1 MEEQKQEA
9 ASTSETEKKEAEKED
24 SPNISFEEFMAVDLR
39 VAQIMEAERIE
50 KSDKLIKL
58 QISLGPELGMRQI
71 VAGIAKHYQPEALV
85 GRKIVVVANLK
96 PAKLMGEKS
105 EGMLLA
111 ASDEES
117 NLLELLSPGN
127 SMPAGA
133 RVR

>member
-9 ASTSETEKKEAEKED
+9 ASTSETEKKEAEKEEAQK
-24 SPNISFEEFMAVDLR
+24 ISFEEFMGVDLR

-58 QISLGPELGMRQI
+58 QVSLGPDLGMRQI
-71 VAGIAKHYQPEALV
+71 VAGIAKHYQPESLV

-111 ASDEES
+111 ASDKES

-133 RVR
+133 QVR